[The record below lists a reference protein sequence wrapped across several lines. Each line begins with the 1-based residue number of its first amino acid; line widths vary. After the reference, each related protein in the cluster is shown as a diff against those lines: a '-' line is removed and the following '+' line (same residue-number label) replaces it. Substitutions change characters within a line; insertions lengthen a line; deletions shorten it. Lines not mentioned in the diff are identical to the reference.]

1 MDQIVKAL
9 GVINSF
15 RVEELSGV
23 ANPTSG
29 ARLNFDAQL
38 QGLRLTAADG
48 TDPGIS
54 LSCQGFG
61 ARNLSLPTPNDPS
74 IAVDPY
80 ARSLRVDLDERFFA
94 RAAVF
99 AKDPVVA
106 DMHQAINRVEMSQV
120 ETQVRLTPAKVAH
133 LDVELEQ
140 LTLQHDQEELIRI
153 LDLSLSVLD
162 YDTKKPPAVA
172 QREAIVVLRKMRLE
186 IEQRFFERILVAA
199 RKKLPSMVSK
209 LDIELPGPV
218 MVVDANVKIK
228 IPISFKVDLRLETE
242 NDMFGIFFD
251 RFYVPGT
258 NMKLPGFTRNLLLG
272 LIKTFA
278 EDKLRGL
285 VEISNESMRINP
297 WSKIPLNLIKK
308 VKTFAVEQR
317 RIVLE
322 FEPPTGD
329 VPPAASIRAQG
340 LRLAT
345 AGSETPILAPGP
357 ALG

>member
-9 GVINSF
+9 GIINSF
-15 RVEELSGV
+15 RVEELSGAV
-23 ANPTSG
+23 NPTSG

-54 LSCQGFG
+54 ISCQGFG

-74 IAVDPY
+74 IAVDSY
-80 ARSLRVDLDERFFA
+80 ARSLRVDLDDRFFA
-94 RAAVF
+94 RAAIF

-106 DMHQAINRVEMSQV
+106 DMHNAINRVEMSQV
-120 ETQVRLTPAKVAH
+120 ETQIRLTPTKVAH
-133 LDVELEQ
+133 LDVDLEQ

-172 QREAIVVLRKMRLE
+172 QREAVIVLRKMRLE

-199 RKKLPSMVSK
+199 RKKIPPMVSK

-258 NMKLPGFTRNLLLG
+258 NMRLPGFTRNVLLG

-278 EDKLRGL
+278 EDKLQGL

-308 VKTFAVEQR
+308 VKSFAVEQR

-322 FEPPTGD
+322 FELSAGD
-329 VPPAASIRAQG
+329 QPLRAHEHAQG
-340 LRLAT
+340 MNLASVGT
-345 AGSETPILAPGP
+345 SPATLAPGP

>member
-15 RVEELSGV
+15 RVEELSGA

-38 QGLRLTAADG
+38 HGLRLTAADG

-54 LSCQGFG
+54 ISCQGFG

-80 ARSLRVDLDERFFA
+80 ARSLRIDLDDRFFA
-94 RAAVF
+94 RAADF
-99 AKDPVVA
+99 AKFPVLA
-106 DMHQAINRVEMSQV
+106 DLHNAINRVEMSQV
-120 ETQVRLTPAKVAH
+120 ETKIRLTAAKVAH
-133 LDVELEQ
+133 MDVDLEQ

-153 LDLSLSVLD
+153 LDLSFSVLD

-172 QREAIVVLRKMRLE
+172 QREAVIILRRMRLE
-186 IEQRFFERILVAA
+186 IEQRFFERILPAA
-199 RKKLPSMVSK
+199 RKKIPPMLSK

-218 MVVDANVKIK
+218 IVVDATAKIK
-228 IPISFKVDLRLETE
+228 IPISFRIDLRLETE

-272 LIKTFA
+272 VIKKFA
-278 EDKLRGL
+278 EDRLQGL

-297 WSKIPLNLIKK
+297 WSKIPLQLIKK
-308 VKTFAVEQR
+308 VKSFAVEQR

-322 FEPPTGD
+322 FDLPPD
-329 VPPAASIRAQG
+329 EQPLRAHEHAQG
-340 LRLAT
+340 ANLMT
-345 AGSETPILAPGP
+345 AVTSTTPTLAPGP
-357 ALG
+357 AL